1 MFELLEIFLQYYND
15 YYEMPIKKRYNRL
28 RYLKWRY
35 NRVMN
40 ERFEE
45 EIIKN

>member
-1 MFELLEIFLQYYND
+1 MLNMFLQYYYD
-15 YYEMPIKKRYNRL
+15 YYEMPSNKRYNRL

-40 ERFEE
+40 SKFESD
-45 EIIKN
+45 IKQN

>member
-1 MFELLEIFLQYYND
+1 MLNMFLRYYYD
-15 YYEMPIKKRYNRL
+15 YYDLNVSNKRYNRL

-40 ERFEE
+40 ERFKE
-45 EIIKN
+45 EIKKN